1 MCSKMGVINGCV
13 VARSA
18 EVKALGI
25 PMGVP
30 WFKLQQEARRHGI
43 VAFSS
48 NYSLYADLSN
58 RVVEVLSQ
66 FSPAIEVYSID
77 ESFLE
82 LSGFERVGYQAYG
95 AEIRQRVAD
104 WLGLAVC
111 VGIGP
116 SKTLAKLANHA
127 AKKSLAGTE
136 GVCSVLSMQ
145 PEELTSLLAS
155 IPVGEVWGIGRK
167 ITAHLEDMG
176 ITTALHLREA
186 DAETLRARLSVVVE
200 RTVREL
206 RGTSCLELEE
216 VAPDKQQIICSRSFG
231 TLIYDRSELEEAV
244 ASYIGRAAQ
253 KLRAQDAL
261 AGALQVF
268 IRTNIFKRE
277 VPQYQKGL
285 TVPLPEATSDTRV
298 LTAWALRILRR
309 IYRPGYGYHK
319 AGVMLLD
326 ITPKGSQQFSL
337 FAPSGVAS
345 ARSGKLME
353 ALDGINQRYGRGTLR
368 VAAEGVE
375 KCWQMRRGNLSP
387 RYTTDWAGLP
397 TVSAS

>member
-1 MCSKMGVINGCV
+1 
-13 VARSA
+13 
-18 EVKALGI
+18 
-25 PMGVP
+25 
-30 WFKLQQEARRHGI
+30 
-43 VAFSS
+43 
-48 NYSLYADLSN
+48 
-58 RVVEVLSQ
+58 
-66 FSPAIEVYSID
+66 
-77 ESFLE
+77 
-82 LSGFERVGYQAYG
+82 
-95 AEIRQRVAD
+95 
-104 WLGLAVC
+104 VC

-116 SKTLAKLANHA
+116 TKTLAKLANHA
-127 AKKSLAGTE
+127 AKKRLAGQD
-136 GVCSVLSMQ
+136 GVCDFLSMQ
-145 PEELTSLLAS
+145 PGELTRLLAG
-155 IPVGEVWGIGRK
+155 IPVGQVWGIGRK
-167 ITAHLEDMG
+167 YTVRLEEMG
-176 ITTALHLREA
+176 ITTALQLRES
-186 DAETLRARLSVVVE
+186 DAETIRARFSVVVE
-200 RTVREL
+200 RTVQEL
-206 RGTSCLELEE
+206 RGVSCLELEE
-216 VAPDKQQIICSRSFG
+216 VVPDKQQIMCSRSFG
-231 TLIYDRSELEEAV
+231 TLVYERAELEEVV

-261 AGALQVF
+261 AGALQVYVQ
-268 IRTNIFKRE
+268 TNIFKPE
-277 VPQYQKGL
+277 APQYQKGL

-319 AGVMLLD
+319 AGVMLVD

-375 KCWQMRRGNLSP
+375 KGWQMRRGNLSP